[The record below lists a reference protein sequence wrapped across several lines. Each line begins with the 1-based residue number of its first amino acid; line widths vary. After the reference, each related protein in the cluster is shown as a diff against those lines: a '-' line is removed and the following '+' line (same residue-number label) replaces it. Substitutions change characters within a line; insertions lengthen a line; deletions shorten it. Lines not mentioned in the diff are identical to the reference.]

1 MVCQVSPFG
10 DPSELIYWNIGG
22 KIDKKEEIL
31 EYGGIDIQLT
41 GASTR

>member
-1 MVCQVSPFG
+1 MSTFG
-10 DPSELIYWNIGG
+10 DHIELMYWNIGG